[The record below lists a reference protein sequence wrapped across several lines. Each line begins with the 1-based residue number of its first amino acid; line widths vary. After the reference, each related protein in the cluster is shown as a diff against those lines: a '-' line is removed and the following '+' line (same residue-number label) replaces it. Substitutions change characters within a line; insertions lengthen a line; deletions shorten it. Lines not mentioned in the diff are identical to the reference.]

1 MGKGA
6 IPFDVG
12 QLCDNPKHATSATS
26 HGACCMAEKAA
37 SSEASPV
44 IEITSLGGAES
55 LFFQPPPHS
64 SERDGGE
71 RVEGELSPACK
82 WMTLVIKLDVHH

>member
-1 MGKGA
+1 MPHATRHSPAREGVGGG
-6 IPFDVG
+6 ILFDVG

-26 HGACCMAEKAA
+26 HGARCMAEKAA

-55 LFFQPPPHS
+55 LFFQPPTAVP
-64 SERDGGE
+64 GGRG
-71 RVEGELSPACK
+71 RVERS
-82 WMTLVIKLDVHH
+82 LVRRANG

>member
-1 MGKGA
+1 MPHATRHSPAREGVGGG
-6 IPFDVG
+6 ILFDVG

-26 HGACCMAEKAA
+26 QGARCMAEKAA

-55 LFFQPPPHS
+55 LFFQPPTRSPW
-64 SERDGGE
+64 R
-71 RVEGELSPACK
+71 EGEG
-82 WMTLVIKLDVHH
+82 